1 MKKGLPRGCGGF
13 TLVELMIA
21 VVISGLLFGGALAA
35 YRGLSA
41 RQVVKQAGISFAS
54 DLKNYQQKAL
64 AGQKPE
70 ECLGSL
76 DGYEVSGID
85 SNSFSVT
92 AVCTA
97 GAPVATDFD
106 LPGEVIFQAA
116 FNPGEIFFPSLGS
129 QVTGAQTIVLTK
141 DSYSYQVVIEPLG
154 VIRGQML

>member
-1 MKKGLPRGCGGF
+1 
-13 TLVELMIA
+13 MIT
-21 VVISGLLFGGALAA
+21 VVISSVLLTGALAA
-35 YRGLSA
+35 YRGLGA
-41 RQVVKQAGISFAS
+41 KQLVKQAGVSFQT
-54 DLKNYQQKAL
+54 DLKSYQQKAL

-116 FNPGEIFFPSLGS
+116 FNPGEIFFPVLTAG
-129 QVTGAQTIVLTK
+129 VDGAQTIVLQK
-141 DSYSYQVVIEPLG
+141 DTYQYQVTVEASG
-154 VIRGQML
+154 VIRGEIL